1 MWVVSLRGELE
12 MKDTPETIDDI
23 KAQLEKKIGQ
33 RIELVV
39 DKGRKKTRERR
50 GVLKDTYPAIF
61 IIELNDEVEYERL
74 SFSYTDVLT
83 GIVDITFLDKE
94 ADSNSVDNSQEEV

>member
-1 MWVVSLRGELE
+1 MVESLRGEFT
-12 MKDTPETIDDI
+12 MTDTLETIDDI

-83 GIVDITFLDKE
+83 GIVDITFLDE
-94 ADSNSVDNSQEEV
+94 ENDSDHSDNTQE

>member
-1 MWVVSLRGELE
+1 MILKHNSRKKLVNALNLLS
-12 MKDTPETIDDI
+12 I
-23 KAQLEKKIGQ
+23 KAV
-33 RIELVV
+33 R
-39 DKGRKKTRERR
+39 KTRERR

-83 GIVDITFLDKE
+83 GIVDITFLDE
-94 ADSNSVDNSQEEV
+94 EDDSDHSDNTQEEA

>member
-1 MWVVSLRGELE
+1 MRGEFT
-12 MKDTPETIDDI
+12 MTDTLETIDDI

-50 GVLKDTYPAIF
+50 GVLKDTYPSIF

-83 GIVDITFLDKE
+83 GIVDITFLDE
-94 ADSNSVDNSQEEV
+94 EDDSDHSDNTQEEA

>member
-1 MWVVSLRGELE
+1 MT
-12 MKDTPETIDDI
+12 DTLETIDDI

-50 GVLKDTYPAIF
+50 GVLKDTYPSIF

-83 GIVDITFLDKE
+83 GIVDITFLDE
-94 ADSNSVDNSQEEV
+94 EDDPDHSDNTQEEA